1 MIVAASSILKSKCSA
16 SPVSFHQP
24 FILPRSGTRL
34 LLQLFYFLASGH
46 SSQTQFFV
54 VLLHSS
60 PLDQRIKPR
69 MMNDA
74 CIVLFVAV
82 PPKCKNLT
90 LDLTIV
96 LETSSELGPQ
106 HFLSAKEFIDKLLHF
121 FDVSPGGTH
130 VSLLVYNRIVHS
142 VMSFDNAYYQNRNAL
157 EFMLQYLPPFYL
169 FLSGPGHLDKALRYV
184 NDNVFTA
191 VRGDRPEAQNVA
203 VFLTD
208 GSIKEGKSPNDISG
222 IVSSLKVKMGDLRL
236 EYKYEIE
243 YEYDFSS
250 LECILKIIAWHSNI

>member
-1 MIVAASSILKSKCSA
+1 M
-16 SPVSFHQP
+16 
-24 FILPRSGTRL
+24 
-34 LLQLFYFLASGH
+34 
-46 SSQTQFFV
+46 
-54 VLLHSS
+54 LHSS
-60 PLDQRIKPR
+60 LLDRRIEPQ
-69 MMNDA
+69 MMNDSF
-74 CIVLFVAV
+74 IVLFYVAV

-96 LETSSELGPQ
+96 LETSSDLGPQ

-169 FLSGPGHLDKALRYV
+169 FLSGPGHLDKALQYV

-191 VRGDRPEAQNVA
+191 ERGDRPEAQNVA
-203 VFLTD
+203 VFITD
-208 GSIKEGKSPNDISG
+208 GSIKKGKSLNDISG
-222 IVSSLKVKMGDLRL
+222 IVSSLKVRIGDFRL
-236 EYKYEIE
+236 EYEYEIE